1 MSETLL
7 DSFSDKTTKKGNNN
21 IQLTN
26 VININ
31 INIIIKF
38 FIFLKQSDNNFSKNM
53 LGKKRNKD
61 DYKRTPPPIYKTN
74 QPSYSANKHI
84 SKHPE
89 VKKPNQDLIHF
100 YNMER
105 YVSMNCVT
113 IKHSK
118 YPNNSYIPT
127 LSFSHSSF

>member
-1 MSETLL
+1 
-7 DSFSDKTTKKGNNN
+7 
-21 IQLTN
+21 
-26 VININ
+26 
-31 INIIIKF
+31 
-38 FIFLKQSDNNFSKNM
+38 M

-61 DYKRTPPPIYKTN
+61 DYKRAPPLIYKTN
-74 QPSYSANKHI
+74 QSSYSVNKQTT
-84 SKHPE
+84 KHSE
-89 VKKPNQDLIHF
+89 VKKPNQDLINF

-113 IKHSK
+113 IKQTK